1 LYVPANGLFIE
12 TIMLFTLNDWL
23 ALAGYYVMWIGYDQ
37 FAERWSVNH
46 PSLLR
51 QVNHYRREWMLRL
64 TQRDVRIQDVALMAN
79 LSSSPTFFAST
90 TILIIGGLL
99 AMLGRTSQA
108 VAVASKIPFSATA
121 SESAWEVKIILLV
134 GVFVFAFFR
143 FTWALRQFNFCA
155 IIVGAAPLASN
166 LQGDD
171 DFVRINFA
179 DRAGKLVALAGESFN
194 DGLRAYYFAIAAL
207 TWFVHPLAFMVSTAL
222 VVLILYH
229 REFKST
235 VLRTLSGIEKRPVV

>member
-1 LYVPANGLFIE
+1 
-12 TIMLFTLNDWL
+12 MLFNVSDWI
-23 ALAGYYVMWIGYDQ
+23 ALGWFLVMWIGYDR
-37 FAERWSVNH
+37 FSERWSFSH

-51 QVNHYRREWMLRL
+51 QMNHSRREWMLRL
-64 TQRDVRIQDVALMAN
+64 THRDNRIADVALMAN

-90 TILIIGGLL
+90 TIIIIGGLL

-108 VAVASKIPFSATA
+108 VDVVSKIPFSVNA
-121 SESAWEVKIILLV
+121 SEAVWEVKIALLV
-134 GVFVFAFFR
+134 CVFVFAFFR

-155 IIVGAAPLASN
+155 ILMGAAPSVAGFN
-166 LQGDD
+166 ADGEA
-171 DFVRINFA
+171 VRTSFA
-179 DRAGKLVALAGESFN
+179 DRVGKLIALAGESFN

-207 TWFVHPLAFMVSTAL
+207 TWFVQPLAFMLAATV

-235 VLRTLSGIEKRPVV
+235 VLHTLMGDAK